1 MHLIFFSAA
10 GWEGW
15 DLDRRPLIRQG
26 MPVLVDDDLRFEDE
40 RGLRASVIVNQWL
53 RELPVSGAPSPNTW
67 EVYARALKGWLEFL
81 TEQEV
86 PAFGSRDQLRAALGC
101 YAEHRLG
108 GPLQMRLAGSTWNLH
123 VGVLAQFY
131 EWAVDEGHGSAVPF
145 TYAAARRLAGDQL
158 VETRRNLAKVRQP
171 KAHAAVKYLEP
182 DFAGLLVRVLEG
194 LLPDGTPDPQF
205 RGLNP
210 GRNAAVARLVLASG
224 LRRQEFTFLLVHEIP
239 PLPPAPT
246 PLPIPLPVAAAIAKG
261 RKQRTTWISYDAL
274 TAVHRYLD
282 LERPLAAVGSAWQP
296 DPELGGPLVVTA
308 ADMQGGTVNGRRV
321 SWSKLAPADRLRLA
335 DPSGG
340 SLLLALQR
348 DGVPFV
354 DWPTVFRRASQ
365 SIRERFEPRFPHV
378 NPHRLRHSMALSTL
392 ERLVAGYYQQ
402 AARLVADTGDNPA
415 MALYLTQADPL
426 MILRDLLGHASVTT
440 TEIYLSRLDTTRV
453 FRDAYENAGCRRDLT
468 EAVLDEVEAEFDDDL
483 AGPEAGA

>member
-1 MHLIFFSAA
+1 MHLFFFSAA

-40 RGLRASVIVNQWL
+40 RGLRASVMVNQWL

-86 PAFGSRDQLRAALGC
+86 PAFGSREQLRVALGC
-101 YAEHRLG
+101 YAERRLA
-108 GPLQMRLAGSTWNLH
+108 GPLQVRLAGSTWNLH

-131 EWAVDEGHGSAVPF
+131 EWAVEGGHGSSVPF
-145 TYAAARRLAGDQL
+145 SYAAARRLAGDQM

-171 KAHAAVKYLEP
+171 RAHAAVKHLEP

-194 LLPDGTPDPQF
+194 LLPDGTADPQF

-210 GRNAAVARLVLASG
+210 GRNAAVARLALASG
-224 LRRQEFTFLLVHEIP
+224 LRRQEFTFLLACEIP

-274 TAVHRYLD
+274 AAVHRYLD
-282 LERPLAAVGSAWQP
+282 LERPLAAAGSAWQP
-296 DPELGGPLVVTA
+296 DPELGEPLTVTA
-308 ADMQGGTVNGRRV
+308 ADMHGGKVNGRRV
-321 SWSKLAPADRLRLA
+321 SWSKLTPADRLRLV

-348 DGVPFV
+348 GGAPFT
-354 DWPTVFRRASQ
+354 DWPTVFRRASE
-365 SIRERFEPRFPHV
+365 SVRERFEPRFPHV

-402 AARLVADTGDNPA
+402 AAQLVAGTGDNPA

-426 MILRDLLGHASVTT
+426 MILRDLLGHTSVTT

-453 FRDAYENAGCRRDLT
+453 FREAYENAGRDSDLT

-483 AGPEAGA
+483 AGPGAGA